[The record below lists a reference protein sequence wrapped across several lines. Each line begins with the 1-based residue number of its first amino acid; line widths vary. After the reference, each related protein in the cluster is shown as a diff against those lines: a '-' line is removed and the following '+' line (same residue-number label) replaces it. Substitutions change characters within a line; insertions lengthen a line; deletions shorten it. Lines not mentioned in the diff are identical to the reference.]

1 MHWSELNLPVS
12 MQGKSKELKNI
23 YVEAA
28 NKSFSKFK
36 DEQAAVFA
44 ASQAVSIEE
53 RRLANEKRKAAPQA
67 PTVPLHLKAVL
78 DAAKTVSKPVSKQDT
93 IQQAF
98 LPKNALQSGLNRSLV
113 SADFDDKGQ
122 LVLLFDTGEKIVTS
136 EIAIKEYIEQ
146 NIAIAPNTQIISADE
161 SIQITQTNQTF
172 DLGTASVINP
182 LDHLDFNLDSTS
194 TGAVGRLKWND
205 TDGTL
210 EFGMRGGNVTQQIGQ
225 ELPIPVKHA
234 DNAGLINGRAVYQAG
249 SNGDNILV
257 RYAQANSETTS
268 AKVFGVLTESA
279 NGGAPA
285 FCTTFG
291 IVRDINTSNLTE
303 GEAIWLSPSSAG
315 GLTTTKPSAPNHL
328 VFIGLCIRSHATQG
342 KIFVNTQNGYELE
355 ELHNV
360 SISNLEDGQ
369 VLTYESSTGL
379 WKNKTATASSTS
391 KATTH
396 FVKINTVANTP
407 YTVTHNLGLVD
418 KDAFTINTMLSGSQV
433 QAAISSVNV
442 NSLTITTSVA
452 TTDLAVSIIGIK
464 P

>member
-146 NIAIAPNTQIISADE
+146 NIAIAPNTQIISTDE

-182 LDHLDFNLDSTS
+182 LDHLDFNQATTS

-210 EFGMRGGNVTQQIGQ
+210 EFGLKGGNVTLQVGQ
-225 ELPIPVKHA
+225 EQVVH
-234 DNAGLINGRAVYQAG
+234 
-249 SNGDNILV
+249 ILNNTTAAFSDLQV
-257 RYAQANSETTS
+257 LRITGASGQRMTGALAQANSEINSASTFAVVTEPIAKNQTGFATINGLVRDVNTS
-268 AKVFGVLTESA
+268 AFNEG
-279 NGGAPA
+279 
-285 FCTTFG
+285 
-291 IVRDINTSNLTE
+291 DILY
-303 GEAIWLSPSSAG
+303 LSPTVAG
-315 GLTTTKPSAPNHL
+315 GITNVKPSAPSHL
-328 VFIGLCIRSHATQG
+328 VQVGWCVRKNANNGIIY
-342 KIFVNTQNGYELE
+342 VNVQNGYELDE
-355 ELHNV
+355 IHNV
-360 SISNLEDGQ
+360 KINGIANGH
-369 VLTYESSTGL
+369 VLTWNSTTSL
-379 WKNKTATASSTS
+379 WENKAPTGGTS
-391 KATTH
+391 NAFTH

-418 KDAFTINTMLSGSQV
+418 KDAFTINTMLAGSQV